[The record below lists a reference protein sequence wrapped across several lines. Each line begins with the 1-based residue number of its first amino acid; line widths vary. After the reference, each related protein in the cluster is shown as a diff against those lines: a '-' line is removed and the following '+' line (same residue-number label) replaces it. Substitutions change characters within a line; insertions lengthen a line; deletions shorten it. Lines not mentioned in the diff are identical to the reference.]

1 MADSNKEAESAIA
14 KDGVM
19 IQRSLAMA
27 GAQAS
32 LNPIG
37 QTLASPVEAVP
48 GNAVN
53 LALAL
58 ADASLQ
64 INHLAEG
71 QGRLVETL
79 ELFNASLLKVM
90 DARQAD
96 AVEAAGASDTST
108 HTVANTGTRSQAL
121 DAVMTDLGQLLQ
133 LEGRERKSMR
143 EANLAMASEPMVAAS
158 GASAVD
164 LAKVEYVAAKSGI
177 GSERVDASGN
187 IDQAGRR
194 EDLQQFARDA
204 AIMATAFKIDVKNA
218 GELMGGWRESMHLD
232 RAQALDLA
240 DATNVLG
247 TVVSLKAESADI
259 ATVVQR
265 KGAAATEAGMSPAQ
279 AAALSAALLS
289 AGNSKG
295 AASLGL
301 EKISAALAKGDSA
314 SPGQR
319 SAWAALK
326 LDPQAVAGGMKQ
338 DAAQTL
344 VTVLEAL
351 KSQPAERQA
360 ALATQ
365 LFDGNQSI
373 LSLVPV
379 IDNVKQAFSLV
390 AETSSYATSAL
401 GDHGSVLRLAAVRA
415 DSTQARRQAYEA
427 STTRLEA
434 ASDTALAPIVDPSLT
449 AMTGLVNGVGWL
461 AEALPHATAA
471 VTLAGA
477 GLGAVISGVFGA
489 VKDKVFE
496 KVAGKILGEG
506 AAGGG
511 AVDSSARPQQSRG
524 NDAQTG
530 QRTQGSGSGSDR
542 PRKTSKASKVAKG
555 ASLGLVL
562 AQAGVDVTTGALN
575 GSLGEAVGTGVGS
588 VGGGVA
594 GGFAGEFAGMAVGR
608 AVGTLAG
615 AMLGS
620 VVPGAGTVLGGV
632 MGGVAGGAV
641 GKVVGGAV
649 GTFVGSDVGAWLA
662 EKVMGSEDRLPS
674 PTQVSSNLNNPQADN
689 RQINFAPQITIN
701 APEQASYQQL
711 ATLVVQQI
719 EAQFTPLSMDN
730 LLATRRGAALTDGA
744 V

>member
-1 MADSNKEAESAIA
+1 MADSNYAGGSAIV
-14 KDGVM
+14 KDGWLT
-19 IQRSLAMA
+19 QGSLAQ
-27 GAQAS
+27 GGGQAS
-32 LNPIG
+32 LNPFA
-37 QTLASPVEAVP
+37 QTLTGPAEAGP
-48 GNAVN
+48 GSAAN

-71 QGRLVETL
+71 QSRLVETL
-79 ELFNASLLKVM
+79 ELFNVSLLKVM

-96 AVEAAGASDTST
+96 AELAGASDTTTST
-108 HTVANTGTRSQAL
+108 TANTGTPSQAL
-121 DAVMTDLGQLLQ
+121 DAAMSDLGQLLQ
-133 LEGRERKSMR
+133 FVGRERKSLR
-143 EANLAMASEPMVAAS
+143 EANLAMAAEPVVAAS

-177 GSERVDASGN
+177 GSDRVDASGN
-187 IDQAGRR
+187 IDQAGRQA
-194 EDLQQFARDA
+194 DLQQFARDA
-204 AIMATAFKIDVKNA
+204 AIMATAFKIDVKHA
-218 GELMGGWRESMHLD
+218 GDLMGGWRESMHLD
-232 RAQALDLA
+232 RAQTLDLA
-240 DATNVLG
+240 DATTVLG
-247 TVVSLKAESADI
+247 NVVSLKAESADI
-259 ATVVQR
+259 AAIVQR
-265 KGAAATEAGMSPAQ
+265 QGAAATDAGMSPAQ

-295 AASLGL
+295 AAGLGL

-319 SAWAALK
+319 VAWAALK
-326 LDPQAVAGGMKQ
+326 LDPEMLAGAMKQ

-351 KSQPAERQA
+351 KAQPAERQA

-365 LFDGNQSI
+365 LFDGNQAI
-373 LSLVPV
+373 LSLVPM
-379 IDNVKQAFSLV
+379 IDTVKLAFSQV
-390 AETSSYATSAL
+390 ADTSSYATSAL
-401 GDHGSVLRLAAVRA
+401 GDHGALLRSAAVRA
-415 DSTQARRQAYEA
+415 DSSQARRQAYEA
-427 STTRLEA
+427 STTRLQT
-434 ASDTALAPIVDPSLT
+434 ASDTALAPVVDTSLT
-449 AMTGLVNGVGWL
+449 AMTGLVNGVSWL
-461 AEALPHATAA
+461 AEALPQATAA

-477 GLGAVISGVFGA
+477 ALGPLISGVFDA

-506 AAGGG
+506 G
-511 AVDSSARPQQSRG
+511 AVDSSARPQQSQSNETPAG
-524 NDAQTG
+524 K
-530 QRTQGSGSGSDR
+530 RTSGSAPGAGRSR
-542 PRKTSKASKVAKG
+542 RSAKASKVAKG
-555 ASLGLVL
+555 AALGLVL
-562 AQAGVDVTTGALN
+562 ANAGVDVTKGALSGN
-575 GSLGEAVGTGVGS
+575 LGEAVGTSVGS

-594 GGFAGEFAGMAVGR
+594 GGFAGEFAGMAIGR

-615 AMLGS
+615 AVIGS
-620 VVPGAGTVLGGV
+620 VVPGAGTLLGGV
-632 MGGVAGGAV
+632 MGGVAGGAI

-674 PTQVSSNLNNPQADN
+674 PTEVSTHLNTPQADN
-689 RQINFAPQITIN
+689 RQVNFAPQITIN

>member
-1 MADSNKEAESAIA
+1 MADSNQAAESAIVT
-14 KDGVM
+14 DGPLT
-19 IQRSLAMA
+19 QGPLEKS

-32 LNPIG
+32 LKPIA
-37 QTLASPVEAVP
+37 QTLASPSEAVP
-48 GNAVN
+48 GSAGN

-58 ADASLQ
+58 ADASLE
-64 INHLAEG
+64 INLLATG
-71 QGRLVETL
+71 QARLVDTL
-79 ELFNASLLKVM
+79 ELFNASLLKLM
-90 DARQAD
+90 DARQIDAAD
-96 AVEAAGASDTST
+96 AAGASDTPAQKAADSVT
-108 HTVANTGTRSQAL
+108 PSQSL
-121 DAVMTDLGQLLQ
+121 DAAMTDLDQLLQ
-133 LEGRERKSMR
+133 FAVRERKTMR

-177 GSERVDASGN
+177 GSDRVDASGD
-187 IDQAGRR
+187 IDKVGRQA
-194 EDLQQFARDA
+194 DLQQFARDA
-204 AIMATAFKIDVKNA
+204 AIMATAFKIDIKNA

-232 RAQALDLA
+232 RAQTLDLA

-247 TVVSLKAESADI
+247 NVVTLKAESADI
-259 ATVVQR
+259 AAIVQHQ
-265 KGAAATEAGMSPAQ
+265 GAAATQAGMSPAQ

-295 AASLGL
+295 AAGFGL
-301 EKISAALAKGDSA
+301 EKISTALAKGDKA
-314 SPGQR
+314 SPEQR
-319 SAWAALK
+319 SAWAELK
-326 LDPQAVAGGMKQ
+326 LDPEALAVGMKH

-351 KSQPAERQA
+351 KSQPAQRQA

-365 LFDGNQSI
+365 LFDGNQAV
-373 LSLVPV
+373 LSLVPT
-379 IDNVKQAFSLV
+379 IDRVKQAFSLV
-390 AETSSYATSAL
+390 AEPSSYATSVL
-401 GDHGSVLRLAAVRA
+401 GDQSSVARLAAVRA

-427 STTRLEA
+427 STTRL
-434 ASDTALAPIVDPSLT
+434 DTATDAALAPLVDTSLT
-449 AMTGLVNGVGWL
+449 AMTGLVNAVSWL
-461 AEALPHATAA
+461 AEALPQATAA

-477 GLGAVISGVFGA
+477 ALGPLIAGVFDA

-506 AAGGG
+506 AAGGN
-511 AVDSSARPQQSRG
+511 SPTRPQPSGG
-524 NDAQTG
+524 NDAPTG
-530 QRTQGSGSGSDR
+530 KRTPGSAPQS
-542 PRKTSKASKVAKG
+542 PRKAGRASKITRQV
-555 ASLGLVL
+555 SSGLLL
-562 AQAGVDVTTGALN
+562 ANAAVDVVQGARSGN
-575 GSLGEAVGTGVGS
+575 LGEAVGTSVGS
-588 VGGGVA
+588 IGGGVA
-594 GGFAGEFAGMAVGR
+594 GGFAGEFAGMALGR

-615 AMLGS
+615 AVIGS

-632 MGGVAGGAV
+632 MGGVAGGAI

-662 EKVMGSEDRLPS
+662 EKVMGSEDRLPPAS
-674 PTQVSSNLNNPQADN
+674 QVSDTLTNPQADN

-701 APEQASYQQL
+701 APEQASYEQL

-730 LLATRRGAALTDGA
+730 LLATRRGSALTDGA

>member
-19 IQRSLAMA
+19 IQRSPEMA

-32 LNPIG
+32 LNPIA
-37 QTLASPVEAVP
+37 QTLATPAETVP
-48 GNAVN
+48 GSAAN

-71 QGRLVETL
+71 QARLVDTL

-96 AVEAAGASDTST
+96 AIEAQGTSDTSVRT
-108 HTVANTGTRSQAL
+108 NSGTGTPSQAL
-121 DAVMTDLGQLLQ
+121 DAAMTDLDQLLQ
-133 LEGRERKSMR
+133 FAGRERKSMR
-143 EANLAMASEPMVAAS
+143 EANLAMATEPMVAAS

-177 GSERVDASGN
+177 GSDRVDASGA
-187 IDQAGRR
+187 IDQVGRQA
-194 EDLQQFARDA
+194 DLQQFARDA
-204 AIMATAFKIDVKNA
+204 AIMATAFKIDVKHA

-232 RAQALDLA
+232 RTQALDLA

-247 TVVSLKAESADI
+247 SDVSLKAESADI
-259 ATVVQR
+259 AAIVQR
-265 KGAAATEAGMSPAQ
+265 RGAAATAAGMLPKQ
-279 AAALSAALLS
+279 AAALSAVLLS

-295 AASLGL
+295 AAELGL
-301 EKISAALAKGDSA
+301 EKISLALAKGDSA
-314 SPGQR
+314 SPAQR

-326 LDPQAVAGGMKQ
+326 LDPKELAGGMKQ
-338 DAAQTL
+338 DAPQTL

-351 KSQPAERQA
+351 NSQPAEKQA
-360 ALATQ
+360 ALAAQ

-373 LSLVPV
+373 LSLVPI
-379 IDNVKQAFSLV
+379 IDSVKHAFSQV
-390 AETSSYATSAL
+390 TETSTYATSAL
-401 GDHGSVLRLAAVRA
+401 GDQGSVQRVAAIRA

-427 STTRLEA
+427 STTRLQT
-434 ASDTALAPIVDPSLT
+434 ASDVALAPAVDTSLT
-449 AMTGLVNGVGWL
+449 AMTGLVNGVSGL
-461 AEALPHATAA
+461 AEALPHTTAA
-471 VTLAGA
+471 VTVAGA
-477 GLGAVISGVFGA
+477 ALGAVLSGVFDA

-496 KVAGKILGEG
+496 KVAGKILREG
-506 AAGGG
+506 PAA
-511 AVDSSARPQQSRG
+511 DPSARPQRTQG

-530 QRTQGSGSGSDR
+530 KHPPGPASGPDR
-542 PRKTSKASKVAKG
+542 PSKTAKAGKVVKR

-562 AQAGVDVTTGALN
+562 AQAGVDVTQGALTGN
-575 GSLGEAVGTGVGS
+575 PGVTLGTSVGS
-588 VGGGVA
+588 VGGAVA
-594 GGFAGEFAGMAVGR
+594 GGVAGEFAGMAIGR

-615 AMLGS
+615 AVIGS

-632 MGGVAGGAV
+632 MGGVAGGAI
-641 GKVVGGAV
+641 GNVVGGAV

-662 EKVMGSEDRLPS
+662 EKVMGSGDRLPS
-674 PTQVSSNLNNPQADN
+674 PTAVGNNLNNPQADN

>member
-1 MADSNKEAESAIA
+1 MADSNKGAESAIA

-19 IQRSLAMA
+19 IQRSPEMA
-27 GAQAS
+27 GAQAG
-32 LNPIG
+32 LNPIA
-37 QTLASPVEAVP
+37 QTLANSAEAVP
-48 GNAVN
+48 GSAAN

-64 INHLAEG
+64 INYLAEG
-71 QGRLVETL
+71 QARLVDTL
-79 ELFNASLLKVM
+79 ELFNASLLKVI
-90 DARQAD
+90 DARRAD
-96 AVEAAGASDTST
+96 AIEAAETSDTST
-108 HTVANTGTRSQAL
+108 RTNSSTGTPSQAL
-121 DAVMTDLGQLLQ
+121 DAAMTDLDQLLQ
-133 LEGRERKSMR
+133 FAGRERKSMR
-143 EANLAMASEPMVAAS
+143 EANLAMATEPMVAAS

-177 GSERVDASGN
+177 GSERVDASGR
-187 IDQAGRR
+187 IDQVGRQA
-194 EDLQQFARDA
+194 DLQQFARDA
-204 AIMATAFKIDVKNA
+204 AIMATAFKIDVKHA
-218 GELMGGWRESMHLD
+218 GELLGGWRESMHLD

-247 TVVSLKAESADI
+247 NNVSLKAESADI
-259 ATVVQR
+259 AAIVQR
-265 KGAAATEAGMSPAQ
+265 QGAAAAAAGMSPAQ

-295 AASLGL
+295 AAGFGL

-314 SPGQR
+314 SPAQR

-326 LDPQAVAGGMKQ
+326 LDPKELAGGMKQ

-365 LFDGNQSI
+365 LFDSNQAI

-379 IDNVKQAFSLV
+379 IDSVKLAFSQV
-390 AETSSYATSAL
+390 SETSDYATSAL
-401 GDHGSVLRLAAVRA
+401 GDQGSVQRLAAVRA
-415 DSTQARRQAYEA
+415 DSAQARRQAYEA

-434 ASDTALAPIVDPSLT
+434 ASDTALAPIVDTSLT

-461 AEALPHATAA
+461 AEALPQATAA

-477 GLGAVISGVFGA
+477 ALGTVISGVFDA

-496 KVAGKILGEG
+496 KVAGKILREG
-506 AAGGG
+506 PAA
-511 AVDSSARPQQSRG
+511 DSCARPQQPQD
-524 NDAQTG
+524 NDAHTG
-530 QRTQGSGSGSDR
+530 KRTPGPASGPGHPS
-542 PRKTSKASKVAKG
+542 KTAKAGKVAKR

-562 AQAGVDVTTGALN
+562 AQAGVDVTQGALMGN
-575 GSLGEAVGTGVGS
+575 PGEAVGTSVGS
-588 VGGGVA
+588 VGGAVA
-594 GGFAGEFAGMAVGR
+594 GGVAGEFAGMAIGR

-615 AMLGS
+615 AVIGS

-632 MGGVAGGAV
+632 MGGVAGGAI
-641 GKVVGGAV
+641 GNVVGGAV

-662 EKVMGSEDRLPS
+662 EKVMGSGDRLPS
-674 PTQVSSNLNNPQADN
+674 PTDVSNNLNNPQADN